1 MFALSALSASA
12 FVLQRPTP
20 TTCVQHAA
28 ASATPSAL
36 VMSQDARGTDRRTAL
51 GLAGAAAASV
61 AVSPASAEGGN
72 TVTLAVVSPGGGGEG
87 EVIIELKPEWAPLGV
102 DRFKQLVTEGFFD
115 DARFFR
121 VVPKFICQFGLAGDP
136 ALNAKYRS
144 ANIKDDP
151 VKVSNERGTIVFA
164 TAGPGTRT
172 SQMFINYGNNAF
184 LDKQGFSPIGKV
196 TQGLDIAEAVFSG
209 YGESPNQG
217 KIQSQGNAY
226 LKEKFP
232 NLSYIKKASLS

>member
-1 MFALSALSASA
+1 M
-12 FVLQRPTP
+12 
-20 TTCVQHAA
+20 
-28 ASATPSAL
+28 
-36 VMSQDARGTDRRTAL
+36 
-51 GLAGAAAASV
+51 
-61 AVSPASAEGGN
+61 
-72 TVTLAVVSPGGGGEG
+72 
-87 EVIIELKPEWAPLGV
+87 
-102 DRFKQLVTEGFFD
+102 
-115 DARFFR
+115 
-121 VVPKFICQFGLAGDP
+121 
-136 ALNAKYRS
+136 
-144 ANIKDDP
+144 
-151 VKVSNERGTIVFA
+151 SNERGTIVFA